1 MSSETLINTA
11 CNPTPLLPGS
21 GLETKLQLHH
31 NGVMTYSHY
40 VNGSI
45 FSVPKFE
52 VVAKNNHNSTG
63 FDVMGHPV
71 KASDHLVETVYELVK
86 FFLGASGTNQGAID
100 NRIEQAMDL
109 VKSHLMNAVRSE
121 VEELKEK
128 IIKLEETIN
137 QQQIELTTSAS
148 NFNREVGK
156 LQAENQFLRNHVGS
170 DVINQLSN
178 LEFYDP
184 VNQATQQQQQNQVQ
198 NIQDSQSIQVSTTKQ
213 TAPSTQSQQS
223 HQ

>member
-1 MSSETLINTA
+1 M
-11 CNPTPLLPGS
+11 P
-21 GLETKLQLHH
+21 
-31 NGVMTYSHY
+31 
-40 VNGSI
+40 SI
-45 FSVPKFE
+45 FLPFSR
-52 VVAKNNHNSTG
+52 SQ
-63 FDVMGHPV
+63 
-71 KASDHLVETVYELVK
+71 SYY
-86 FFLGASGTNQGAID
+86 FFPLQ
-100 NRIEQAMDL
+100 DL

-137 QQQIELTTSAS
+137 QQQIELTTSSS

-198 NIQDSQSIQVSTTKQ
+198 NIQDSQSIQVSFLFLLSLKCMF
-213 TAPSTQSQQS
+213 PDL
-223 HQ
+223 

>member
-1 MSSETLINTA
+1 VASTAQGQPQQQIQVPGGGASAIQQPTGSVTQSYSESAN
-11 CNPTPLLPGS
+11 
-21 GLETKLQLHH
+21 QD
-31 NGVMTYSHY
+31 
-40 VNGSI
+40 SI
-45 FSVPKFE
+45 PIRGDE
-52 VVAKNNHNSTG
+52 
-63 FDVMGHPV
+63 
-71 KASDHLVETVYELVK
+71 LVERLEDISK
-86 FFLGASGTNQGAID
+86 QQGSPDAAEDSESASGTNQGAID

-148 NFNREVGK
+148 NFNRAVGK

>member
-1 MSSETLINTA
+1 MGEMVEWLFQETENLEIKKMGKINIQSRDLVTA
-11 CNPTPLLPGS
+11 
-21 GLETKLQLHH
+21 LH
-31 NGVMTYSHY
+31 MC
-40 VNGSI
+40 
-45 FSVPKFE
+45 F
-52 VVAKNNHNSTG
+52 
-63 FDVMGHPV
+63 V
-71 KASDHLVETVYELVK
+71 KQIGKS
-86 FFLGASGTNQGAID
+86 ASGTNQGAID

-137 QQQIELTTSAS
+137 QQQIELTTSSS

-198 NIQDSQSIQVSTTKQ
+198 NIQDSQSIQVSAFSLFVAKMY
-213 TAPSTQSQQS
+213 PDLYKE
-223 HQ
+223 

>member
-1 MSSETLINTA
+1 MEIAIMHIDNRVESLEEARKYLNNAI
-11 CNPTPLLPGS
+11 CN
-21 GLETKLQLHH
+21 
-31 NGVMTYSHY
+31 N
-40 VNGSI
+40 
-45 FSVPKFE
+45 
-52 VVAKNNHNSTG
+52 
-63 FDVMGHPV
+63 D
-71 KASDHLVETVYELVK
+71 
-86 FFLGASGTNQGAID
+86 ASGTNQGAID

-137 QQQIELTTSAS
+137 QQQIELTKSHS
-148 NFNREVGK
+148 DFNREVGK

-170 DVINQLSN
+170 DVINQMSN

-184 VNQATQQQQQNQVQ
+184 VNQTQQQQQQQQTQQNQVQ
-198 NIQDSQSIQVSTTKQ
+198 NIQDSQQSIQVSTTKQ
-213 TAPSTQSQQS
+213 AAPSTQQSQQP